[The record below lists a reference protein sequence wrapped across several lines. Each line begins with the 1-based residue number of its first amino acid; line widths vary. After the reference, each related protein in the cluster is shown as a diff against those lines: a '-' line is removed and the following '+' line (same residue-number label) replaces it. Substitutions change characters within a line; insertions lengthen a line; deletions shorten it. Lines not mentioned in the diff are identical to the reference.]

1 MKKYTHAWLAMMA
14 MKRIEKAKIPARHSD
29 DAKALI
35 TWFKNYRDFVL
46 SGAWYPDSVFKD
58 MTPSHIVKYEPDT
71 SAPEGA
77 TASFRVMPPTLQLY
91 QYGLRSDMYGK
102 PFLLNKRHNL
112 CDRCESFT
120 ESLIDSFKILTM
132 ENEGSPIIPSN
143 NHIAMRFFILSHYIA
158 DGHMPLHCDARSFY
172 NDNEV
177 HAFIEDVWDQQVRA
191 SYFIDDDNERFF
203 YDPEG
208 YPLKQPEMSE
218 LMQYVEEELEKREF
232 VWSWGSGCG
241 NTWDYMS
248 GITQYSYLMSYRLVP
263 ADHVPSEISKN
274 LYMES
279 AAFREHFFE
288 YSKVILG
295 DAVES
300 IAKLWLHAW
309 VRYRDW
315 FRGTELAY
323 FKEQQKKADKD
334 LKNASK
340 TITNYPADKQKQAGK
355 VEDARKA
362 VASKQ
367 ADYDKALAKGSA
379 TERKAEALAKAQ
391 EKLADAREI
400 LAQLEADY
408 KEAESSLENLKALLL
423 AAQIQVK
430 RKEAEIKR
438 YADSN
443 SGI

>member
-14 MKRIEKAKIPARHSD
+14 MKRIETAKIPARQQD

-58 MTPSHIVKYEPDT
+58 MSTSHIVKYEPDT
-71 SAPEGA
+71 SAPEG
-77 TASFRVMPPTLQLY
+77 TTVSFRVMPPTLQLY
-91 QYGLRSDMYGK
+91 QYGLKSDMYGK
-102 PFLLNKRHNL
+102 PFILTTRHNI

-132 ENEGSPIIPSN
+132 ENDGSPIVPSN

-158 DGHMPLHCDARSFY
+158 DAHMPLHCDARSFY

-177 HAFIEDVWDQQVRA
+177 HGFIEDVWDQQVRS
-191 SYFIDDDNERFF
+191 SYYIDEDNERFF
-203 YDPEG
+203 YDPQG
-208 YPLKQPEMSE
+208 YPLKQETFSE
-218 LMQYVEEELEKREF
+218 LMQYVEDELRKRQF
-232 VWSWGSGCG
+232 IWSWGAGCG

-248 GITQYSYLMSYRLVP
+248 GISQYSYLMAYRLVP
-263 ADHVPSEISKN
+263 ADHAPSEISKA

-279 AAFREHFFE
+279 EAFKEHFFE
-288 YSKVILG
+288 YSKAILA

-300 IAKLWLHAW
+300 IAKVWLHAW

-323 FKEQQKKADKD
+323 FKDQLKKADKN
-334 LKNASK
+334 LKDANK
-340 TITNYPADKQKQAGK
+340 TIDDYPEKKDKQAAK
-355 VEDARKA
+355 VKTAKETADA
-362 VASKQ
+362 KQ
-367 ADYDKALAKGSA
+367 ADYDAAVAKGGK
-379 TERKAEALAKAQ
+379 TEKKAESLASAQAKLAEAQ
-391 EKLADAREI
+391 EKLDAI
-400 LAQLEADY
+400 EAAY
-408 KEAESSLENLKALLL
+408 KEAEASLENLKALRL
-423 AAQIQVK
+423 AAKIEVD
-430 RKEAEIKR
+430 RKQAEIKR

>member
-1 MKKYTHAWLAMMA
+1 MKQYTHAWLAMMA
-14 MKRIEKAKIPARHSD
+14 MKRIEKAKIPARQQD

-46 SGAWYPDSVFKD
+46 AGSWYPDFVFKD
-58 MTPSHIVKYEPDT
+58 MVPSHIVKYEPDT
-71 SAPEGA
+71 SAPEG
-77 TASFRVMPPTLQLY
+77 TTVSFRVMPPTLQLY
-91 QYGLRSDMYGK
+91 QYGLESDMYGK

-120 ESLIDSFKILTM
+120 ESLVDSFKILTM
-132 ENEGSPIIPSN
+132 ENEGSPVVPSN

-158 DGHMPLHCDARSFY
+158 DGHMPLHCDARSFF

-177 HAFIEDVWDQQVRA
+177 HACIEEEWDNQVQA
-191 SYFIDDDNERFF
+191 SYKIDKDNKRFF
-203 YDPEG
+203 YDQDG
-208 YPLKQPEMSE
+208 YPLKKENPSE
-218 LMQYVEEELEKREF
+218 LTEYVEQELKDREF

-248 GITQYSYLMSYRLVP
+248 GITQYAYLMAYRLVP
-263 ADHVPSEISKN
+263 ADHVPSEISKA
-274 LYMES
+274 LYLES
-279 AAFREHFFE
+279 AAFKEHFTE
-288 YSKVILG
+288 YSKVILA

-300 IAKLWLHAW
+300 IAKVWLHAW

-323 FKEQQKKADKD
+323 FKEEEKKAKSN
-334 LKNASK
+334 LTAANA
-340 TITNYPADKQKQAGK
+340 TIKNYPADKEKQQGDILKAQKK
-355 VEDARKA
+355 LDD
-362 VASKQ
+362 KQ
-367 ADYDKALAKGSA
+367 ADFDYGLSKGLKMEKRTEAL
-379 TERKAEALAKAQ
+379 EKAETGLSEAL
-391 EKLADAREI
+391 EKLAGI
-400 LAQLEADY
+400 EAAY
-408 KEAESSLENLKALLL
+408 KEAESSLESLKALLL

-438 YADSN
+438 YSDSN

>member
-14 MKRIEKAKIPARHSD
+14 MKRIEKAKIPARQQD

-46 SGAWYPDSVFKD
+46 SGAWYPDAVFKD
-58 MTPSHIVKYEPDT
+58 MTPSHIVKYEPDA
-71 SAPEGA
+71 SS
-77 TASFRVMPPTLQLY
+77 TAVPNFRIMPPTLQMY
-91 QYGLRSDMYGK
+91 QLGLESDMYGK
-102 PFLLNKRHNL
+102 PFKLDKRHNL

-132 ENEGSPIIPSN
+132 ENEGSPIVPSN

-177 HAFIEDVWDQQVRA
+177 HGFIEDLWDQEVRR
-191 SYFIDDDNERFF
+191 SYFIDEDNERFF

-208 YPLKQPEMSE
+208 YPLKQQEVSE
-218 LMQYVEEELEKREF
+218 LMQYVEDELVNREF
-232 VWSWGSGCG
+232 IWSWGSGCN

-248 GITQYSYLMSYRLVP
+248 GISQYSYLMAYRLIP
-263 ADHVPSEISKN
+263 ADKAPREITKAY
-274 LYMES
+274 YMSTE
-279 AAFREHFFE
+279 AFREHFFE

-300 IAKLWLHAW
+300 IAKIWLHAW

-323 FKEQQKKADKD
+323 FKAQKDKAEKNLIDAEKVIDTYSEEKDK
-334 LKNASK
+334 LNARL
-340 TITNYPADKQKQAGK
+340 
-355 VEDARKA
+355 EKA
-362 VASKQ
+362 AKSLEAKQ
-367 ADYDKALAKGSA
+367 ADYDKGLAKGLKMEKR
-379 TERKAEALAKAQ
+379 TEELAKARARYDEAQ
-391 EKLADAREI
+391 ENLSNLDKAYQEADA
-400 LAQLEADY
+400 
-408 KEAESSLENLKALLL
+408 SLESLKALLL
-423 AAQIQVK
+423 AARIQVD
-430 RKEAEIKR
+430 RKAAEIKR
-438 YADSN
+438 YEDSN

>member
-14 MKRIEKAKIPARHSD
+14 MKRIEKAKIPARQQD

-58 MTPSHIVKYEPDT
+58 MSTSHIVKYKPDASGT
-71 SAPEGA
+71 SG
-77 TASFRVMPPTLQLY
+77 SFRVMPPTLQMYRL
-91 QYGLRSDMYGK
+91 GLTSDMYGK
-102 PFLLNKRHNL
+102 PYTLEKRHNI
-112 CDRCESFT
+112 CDRCEAFT

-132 ENEGSPIIPSN
+132 ENEGSPIVPSN

-158 DGHMPLHCDARSFY
+158 DCHMPLHCDARSFY
-172 NDNEV
+172 NKNEV
-177 HAFIEDVWDQQVRA
+177 HGFIEDEWDKQVRS
-191 SYFIDDDNERFF
+191 SYCIDEDNERFF

-208 YPLKQPEMSE
+208 YPLKNIAMTE
-218 LMQYVEEELEKREF
+218 LMKYVEEDLEKREF
-232 VWSWGSGCG
+232 VWSWGTGCN

-248 GITQYSYLMSYRLVP
+248 GISQYSYLMSYRLVP
-263 ADHVPSEISKN
+263 ADHIPDEISKN
-274 LYMES
+274 LYMNSS
-279 AAFREHFFE
+279 AYKDHFLE

-300 IAKLWLHAW
+300 IAKVWLHAW

-315 FRGTELAY
+315 FRDTELAY
-323 FKEQQKKADKD
+323 FKAQQKQADNN
-334 LKNASK
+334 LKTANK
-340 TITNYPADKQKQAGK
+340 IIDNYPADKEKQAGK
-355 VEDARKA
+355 VKDSRSSLDA
-362 VASKQ
+362 KQ
-367 ADYDKALAKGSA
+367 QDYDSTIAKGRNA
-379 TERKAEALAKAQ
+379 DKKAEALEKARTKLAEAE
-391 EKLADAREI
+391 EKLAR
-400 LAQLEADY
+400 LEADY
-408 KEAESSLENLKALLL
+408 KEAQASLENLKALLL

>member
-1 MKKYTHAWLAMMA
+1 MKQYTHAWLAMMA
-14 MKRIEKAKIPARHSD
+14 MKRIEKAKIPARQQD

-46 SGAWYPDSVFKD
+46 AGSWYPDFVFKD
-58 MTPSHIVKYEPDT
+58 MVPSHIVKYEPDT
-71 SAPEGA
+71 SAPEG
-77 TASFRVMPPTLQLY
+77 TTVSFRVMPPTLQLY
-91 QYGLRSDMYGK
+91 QYGLESDMYGK

-120 ESLIDSFKILTM
+120 ESLVDSFKILTM
-132 ENEGSPIIPSN
+132 ENEGSPVVPSN

-158 DGHMPLHCDARSFY
+158 DGHMPLHCDARSFF

-177 HAFIEDVWDQQVRA
+177 HACIEEEWDNQVQA
-191 SYFIDDDNERFF
+191 SYKIDKDNKRFF
-203 YDPEG
+203 YDQDG
-208 YPLKQPEMSE
+208 YPLKKENPSE
-218 LMQYVEEELEKREF
+218 LTEYVEQELKDREF

-248 GITQYSYLMSYRLVP
+248 GITQYAYLMAYRLVP
-263 ADHVPSEISKN
+263 ADHVPSEISKA
-274 LYMES
+274 LYLES
-279 AAFREHFFE
+279 AAFKEHFTE
-288 YSKVILG
+288 YSKVILA

-300 IAKLWLHAW
+300 IAKVWLHAW

-323 FKEQQKKADKD
+323 FKEEEKKAKSN
-334 LKNASK
+334 LTAANA
-340 TITNYPADKQKQAGK
+340 TIKNYPADKEKQQGDILKAQKK
-355 VEDARKA
+355 LDD
-362 VASKQ
+362 KQ
-367 ADYDKALAKGSA
+367 ADFDYGLSKGLKMEKR
-379 TERKAEALAKAQ
+379 TEALEKAKAGLSEAL
-391 EKLADAREI
+391 EKLAGI
-400 LAQLEADY
+400 EAAY
-408 KEAESSLENLKALLL
+408 KEAESSLESLKALLL